1 MDLVFIWLIPHWIV
15 CFEYTSTLRRILTIM
30 SSIIRKVE
38 SDAEIAFRN
47 NPTSPKAP
55 RDVYIKVLA
64 ELTNGLENASTDTKR
79 SQIEVDICDLYIS
92 RAAMEIRLKQ
102 KKQAKLVFDEALS
115 RDYCKKS
122 AKLWKAYISFYIK
135 EGKIESA
142 RKYFEKAV
150 NSVDVSFNSL
160 FDL

>member
-1 MDLVFIWLIPHWIV
+1 MSAIV
-15 CFEYTSTLRRILTIM
+15 
-30 SSIIRKVE
+30 RKVE
-38 SDAEIAFRN
+38 SDAEIALRN

-55 RDVYIKVLA
+55 RDVYIKVLT
-64 ELTNGLENASTDTKR
+64 ELTNSLESASTETKR
-79 SQIEVDICDLYIS
+79 SQIEADICDLYIS

-115 RDYCKKS
+115 REYCKKS

-135 EGKIESA
+135 EGKVESA

-150 NSVDVSFNSL
+150 NSVDVSIGL
-160 FDL
+160 EVDM